1 MPGKQRLAYRS
12 MGLFDIQ
19 RRFPSDRKCFAHLTR
34 MRFPGGFVCPQC
46 HSVAAGMIRG
56 RGLWQCKACRRQ
68 VSVTAGTIFHRTRT
82 PLQQWFWAI
91 FLVACDKRGHSAL
104 QLSKELRMPY
114 DRAWLMIHK
123 IRAAMAQRDA
133 RYQLDGI
140 VEMDEAYF
148 GAPDP
153 GKRGRSTRRAKAL
166 VAVGLTAGSR
176 PRFAKI
182 QVVRRLDARS
192 VEAFATASIATG
204 STIRTD
210 GLSVYDCLAT
220 HGFIHEPT
228 VAPGKTK
235 EAVLHWTHIVI
246 SNAKAFI
253 AGTFHGLGDR
263 HIQQY
268 LDEFCYRFNRRHREA
283 ELFDRLLCA
292 CTTAPPLTYDE
303 LTR

>member
-1 MPGKQRLAYRS
+1 MPEKRRLAYHS
-12 MGLFDIQ
+12 MGLFDFQ
-19 RRFPSDRKCFAHLTR
+19 KRFPSDRKCFVYLTR
-34 MRFPGGFVCPQC
+34 VRFPGGFVCPRC
-46 HSVAAGMIRG
+46 GSSAAGMVRG
-56 RGLWQCKACRRQ
+56 RGLWQCRGCRHQ
-68 VSVTAGTIFHRTRT
+68 VSVTTGTVFHRTRT

-104 QLSKELRMPY
+104 QLSKELRIPY

-123 IRAAMAQRDA
+123 IRAAMAHRDA
-133 RYQLDGI
+133 CYRLDGI

-153 GKRGRSTRRAKAL
+153 GKRGRSTGRAKAL
-166 VAVGLTAGSR
+166 VAVGLTNDSR

-192 VEAFATASIATG
+192 VEAFAKAGIATG

-210 GLSVYDCLAT
+210 GLSVYNSLAA

-235 EAVLHWTHIVI
+235 EDVLHWAHIVI

-268 LDEFCYRFNRRHREA
+268 PDEFCYRFNRRHREA
-283 ELFDRLLCA
+283 ELFDRLLHA
-292 CTTAPPLTYDE
+292 CTDAPPLTYDE